1 MATNMGSRHARNYGT
16 STHGLLVVRGGQ
28 RFTSRTKAPVYSD
41 WKLDDEMLAAFEG
54 WHGDD
59 GTVPSRAVA
68 DIRVG
73 QQRPWRYLAKRFREA
88 RAAGVAKENVLAV
101 VRTLELFVD
110 ELFAEPQRGRAA

>member
-1 MATNMGSRHARNYGT
+1 MKSPNEPKNYGT
-16 STHGLLVVRGGQ
+16 LSVIRGGQ

-54 WHGDD
+54 WHGES

-68 DIRVG
+68 DIRMG

-88 RAAGVAKENVLAV
+88 RAANVPKDQVIAV
-101 VRTLELFVD
+101 VKTLELFVS
-110 ELFAEPQRGRAA
+110 ELYQEPHSGRAA